1 MVIKRLPEASERAA
15 RPLRFKSETPGPS
28 VRPKFITLNLIVL
41 CLIFAAWRAG
51 FFGFS
56 SAFTPREVVML
67 VALVL
72 YSTAGFWAAFRG
84 RWQIAAHI
92 ANGTPMFA
100 LAMTGLG
107 MLLATLDLT
116 ELTPQALAQVF
127 REMVLAIT
135 PNILGVFLLAWLREL
150 AFWCGNA
157 EI

>member
-1 MVIKRLPEASERAA
+1 MCL
-15 RPLRFKSETPGPS
+15 RPR
-28 VRPKFITLNLIVL
+28 FITLNLIGLCVL
-41 CLIFAAWRAG
+41 FAAWRTG
-51 FFGFS
+51 FFQFS
-56 SAFTPREVVML
+56 SAFTPREVAML
-67 VALVL
+67 AALVL
-72 YSTAGFWAAFRG
+72 YSLAGFLAAFRG
-84 RWQIAAHI
+84 RWKAAGHI

-127 REMVLAIT
+127 REMVLAIS

-150 AFWCGNA
+150 AFWCGGA